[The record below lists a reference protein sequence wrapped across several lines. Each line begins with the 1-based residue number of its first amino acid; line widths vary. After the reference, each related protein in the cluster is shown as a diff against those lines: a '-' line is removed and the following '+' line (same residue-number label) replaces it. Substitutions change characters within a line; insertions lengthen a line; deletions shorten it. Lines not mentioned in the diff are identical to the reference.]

1 MLLNQICFD
10 LRMLSLQLAILVNNQ
25 VKFLLFGI
33 NLMRIVIHFFLKF
46 QILLFLSFDFILKAI
61 NDLPWSIVASLEL
74 NMITH
79 LSCVLL
85 LQFLVPCVQ
94 IMQFFNF
101 FLVVYFTLLKSLYT
115 FYEVLVFLSKLWYLL
130 SVLLKLNIFFTH
142 SIKLNL

>member
-1 MLLNQICFD
+1 MFLNQLCFD
-10 LRMLSLQLAILVNNQ
+10 LRMLSLQLVILVNNQ

-33 NLMRIVIHFFLKF
+33 KLMRIVINLFLKF